1 MKIYVSEKE
10 NIDLSKKC
18 YLTFSTKDEQ
28 TADWNVLAQSLEQHD
43 KELLEKFAE
52 QIMWKLTYKEIYNG
66 IFENTSWEEG
76 FNKGINTTKGVIEK
90 LLKERDVE

>member
-28 TADWNVLAQSLEQHD
+28 AVDWNVSAQSLEQHEQEIR
-43 KELLEKFAE
+43 KQERRKVIAE
-52 QIMWKLTYKEIYNG
+52 FKK
-66 IFENTSWEEG
+66 FENEHRLRASQRKT
-76 FNKGINTTKGVIEK
+76 
-90 LLKERDVE
+90 L

>member
-28 TADWNVLAQSLEQHD
+28 AVDWNVLAQSLEQHE
-43 KELLEKFAE
+43 KELLKEFADN
-52 QIMWKLTYKEIYNG
+52 IIKHLDFLTRHGY
-66 IFENTSWEEG
+66 TDDQWEEVCIS
-76 FNKGINTTKGVIEK
+76 KGDVEDLIKR
-90 LLKERDVE
+90 LLKERGVE